1 MRIYIFFCSI
11 LVSKHI
17 SRIRYRFFFH
27 AKIRPLEKLQ
37 SNDENVR
44 MNVTLFIHKKYFYIE
59 NFNANS
65 HLELCT
71 HHGSFEKRQMMADT
85 VDTCMLC
92 EVFMFMFNGGY
103 FSGFILAHI
112 SFTAHATRLSV
123 PTLFFHRIFLVL
135 NVMSFLFLTSPIVI
149 LCLQRDSYS
158 LSFLTFFACSKSYFD
173 KSIILLCLC
182 LIGSNEMYEVVRW
195 LN

>member
-1 MRIYIFFCSI
+1 
-11 LVSKHI
+11 
-17 SRIRYRFFFH
+17 
-27 AKIRPLEKLQ
+27 
-37 SNDENVR
+37 

-71 HHGSFEKRQMMADT
+71 HHGSFERRQMMADT

-195 LN
+195 LNWMILGCGVCLFGSHVHALGTSFGLCAPQTSKPQSNNKTNI